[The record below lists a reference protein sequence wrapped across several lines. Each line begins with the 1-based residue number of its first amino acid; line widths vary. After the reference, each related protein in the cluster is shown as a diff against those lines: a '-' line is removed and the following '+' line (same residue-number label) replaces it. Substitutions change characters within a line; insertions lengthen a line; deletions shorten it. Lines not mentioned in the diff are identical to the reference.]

1 MHSSQLVCVAH
12 TTLFFRGWNQN
23 KTSTTSPN
31 FFVGYA
37 HSTVKFKQDLALY
50 ISCWTMP
57 TNMGQASAIT
67 PMRGILLLKQK
78 YLRSKPVNR
87 AYALGVR
94 SLQSI
99 NSMFLLWLNT
109 YCTVFVKLLSF
120 RLNRRV
126 PFCCYSSFHVSSR
139 HTVWVR
145 RWSIFSQ

>member
-1 MHSSQLVCVAH
+1 MS
-12 TTLFFRGWNQN
+12 
-23 KTSTTSPN
+23 
-31 FFVGYA
+31 
-37 HSTVKFKQDLALY
+37 
-50 ISCWTMP
+50 
-57 TNMGQASAIT
+57 TNMGQASA
-67 PMRGILLLKQK
+67 MRGILHLKQK
-78 YLRSKPVNR
+78 YLRSKPINR

-126 PFCCYSSFHVSSR
+126 PFCCYSSSHVSSR